1 MAKSTRTGAS
11 YLAESRN
18 SKPKKNPFTGMT
30 LAEMKKK
37 YSAMTPAQRA
47 ANVETFRAAA
57 KTARKPVA
65 KGGSK
70 PRQTTRKEAEARFYS
85 SSSQG
90 AIAKN
95 QEKAKANFFRG
106 SLGGKTEVKSSGG
119 GQGGRGRQTR
129 SGLRGRVSGR
139 AKTKPATGQGGRA
152 FAKRPGVTN
161 RTSAPST
168 PRRPRLTAAQRRAA
182 RRSSR

>member
-18 SKPKKNPFTGMT
+18 TKKKNPFAGMT

-37 YSAMTPAQRA
+37 YSAMTPAQRG

-57 KTARKPVA
+57 KAARKPVA
-65 KGGSK
+65 KGGNTTK
-70 PRQTTRKEAEARFYS
+70 PKVKGKPPAKDSRFMS
-85 SSSQG
+85 SSSQYTG
-90 AIAKN
+90 DALDKP
-95 QEKAKANFFRG
+95 KP
-106 SLGGKTEVKSSGG
+106 SGG

-129 SGLRGRVSGR
+129 SGVTGRVSGR
-139 AKTKPATGQGGRA
+139 SKTRPRTGQGGRA
-152 FAKRPGVTN
+152 FARRSGVTN

-168 PRRPRLTAAQRRAA
+168 PRRPRLTAAERRKA
-182 RRSSR
+182 RRGGRR

>member
-1 MAKSTRTGAS
+1 MAASKSAADKLKADR
-11 YLAESRN
+11 
-18 SKPKKNPFTGMT
+18 NPFKGMT
-30 LAEMKKK
+30 LAQMKKK

-57 KTARKPVA
+57 KVAPKAKAKAPVP

-70 PRQTTRKEAEARFYS
+70 PKVKGKPPATDSRFMS
-85 SSSQG
+85 SSSQYTG
-90 AIAKN
+90 DALKKPA
-95 QEKAKANFFRG
+95 A
-106 SLGGKTEVKSSGG
+106 SGG
-119 GQGGRGRQTR
+119 GQGGRGRQGRT
-129 SGLRGRVSGR
+129 GVTGRVSDR

-152 FAKRPGVTN
+152 FAKRSGVTS

-168 PRRPRLTAAQRRAA
+168 SRRRLSAAERRRA

>member
-18 SKPKKNPFTGMT
+18 SKTKKNPFTGMT

-70 PRQTTRKEAEARFYS
+70 PAASSKPKVKGKPPATDSRFMS
-85 SSSQG
+85 SSSQYTG
-90 AIAKN
+90 DALK
-95 QEKAKANFFRG
+95 KP
-106 SLGGKTEVKSSGG
+106 KTGG

-129 SGLRGRVSGR
+129 PQLRGRVNDR

-152 FAKRPGVTN
+152 FAKRPGLTN

-168 PRRPRLTAAQRRAA
+168 PRRTRLTAAQRRAA

>member
-18 SKPKKNPFTGMT
+18 TKPKKNPFTGMT

-65 KGGSK
+65 KGGNATK
-70 PRQTTRKEAEARFYS
+70 PKVKGKPPATDSRFMS
-85 SSSQG
+85 SSSQYTG
-90 AIAKN
+90 DALKKPKN
-95 QEKAKANFFRG
+95 K
-106 SLGGKTEVKSSGG
+106 GG
-119 GQGGRGRQTR
+119 GQGGRDRQTR
-129 SGLRGRVSGR
+129 SGLTGRINQR
-139 AKTKPATGQGGRA
+139 AKNKPATGQGGRA
-152 FAKRPGVTN
+152 FAKRPGLTN

>member
-1 MAKSTRTGAS
+1 M
-11 YLAESRN
+11 
-18 SKPKKNPFTGMT
+18 GMT

-37 YSAMTPAQRA
+37 YSAMTPEQRG

-57 KTARKPVA
+57 KAARKPVA

-70 PRQTTRKEAEARFYS
+70 PAASSKPKVKGKPPATDSRFMS
-85 SSSQG
+85 SSSQYTG
-90 AIAKN
+90 DALKKPAP
-95 QEKAKANFFRG
+95 
-106 SLGGKTEVKSSGG
+106 SGG

-129 SGLRGRVSGR
+129 SGVTGRVSDR

-152 FAKRPGVTN
+152 FAKRSGVTN

-168 PRRPRLTAAQRRAA
+168 SRGRLSAAERRRA

>member
-1 MAKSTRTGAS
+1 MAIGS
-11 YLAESRN
+11 
-18 SKPKKNPFTGMT
+18 SKDAAGKVKAARNPFTGMT
-30 LAEMKKK
+30 LAQMKKK
-37 YSAMTPAQRA
+37 YSAMTPAQRK

-70 PRQTTRKEAEARFYS
+70 PAASSTKPKVKGKPPAKDSRFMS
-85 SSSQG
+85 SSSQYTG
-90 AIAKN
+90 DALKKPA
-95 QEKAKANFFRG
+95 A
-106 SLGGKTEVKSSGG
+106 SGG
-119 GQGGRGRQTR
+119 GQGGRGRQGRPGVT
-129 SGLRGRVSGR
+129 GRVSDR

-152 FAKRPGVTN
+152 FAKRPGLTN

-168 PRRPRLTAAQRRAA
+168 PRRPRLTAAGRRGA

>member
-57 KTARKPVA
+57 KTERKPVA

-70 PRQTTRKEAEARFYS
+70 PAASSTKPKVKGKPPATDSRFMS
-85 SSSQG
+85 SSSQYTG
-90 AIAKN
+90 DALDKP
-95 QEKAKANFFRG
+95 KP
-106 SLGGKTEVKSSGG
+106 SGG

-129 SGLRGRVSGR
+129 SGVRGRVSGR
-139 AKTKPATGQGGRA
+139 AKTEPATGQGGRA

>member
-1 MAKSTRTGAS
+1 MAIGS
-11 YLAESRN
+11 
-18 SKPKKNPFTGMT
+18 SKDAAGKVKAARNPFTGMT
-30 LAEMKKK
+30 LAQMKKK

-70 PRQTTRKEAEARFYS
+70 PAASSKPKVKGKPPATDSRFMS
-85 SSSQG
+85 SSSQYTG
-90 AIAKN
+90 DALDKP
-95 QEKAKANFFRG
+95 KAK
-106 SLGGKTEVKSSGG
+106 GG
-119 GQGGRGRQTR
+119 GQGGRGRQSR
-129 SGLRGRVSGR
+129 PGLRGRVNDR

-152 FAKRPGVTN
+152 FAKRPGLTN

-168 PRRPRLTAAQRRAA
+168 PRRPRLTAAERRKA

>member
-1 MAKSTRTGAS
+1 MAIGS
-11 YLAESRN
+11 
-18 SKPKKNPFTGMT
+18 SKDAAGKVKAARNPFTGMT
-30 LAEMKKK
+30 LAEMKAK
-37 YSAMTPAQRA
+37 YSKMTPAQRA

-70 PRQTTRKEAEARFYS
+70 PATTKPKVKGKPPATDSRFMS
-85 SSSQG
+85 SSSQYTG
-90 AIAKN
+90 DALDKP
-95 QEKAKANFFRG
+95 KP
-106 SLGGKTEVKSSGG
+106 SGG

-129 SGLRGRVSGR
+129 SGVTGRVSDR

-168 PRRPRLTAAQRRAA
+168 TRRTRLTAAQRRAA